1 MQIKQLENEPS
12 DEIPED
18 IALAVEALTELK
30 NSHGPGG
37 GGGGGQFQEHELQ
50 EQKHQQDHNN
60 DDTLLAKVR
69 TNTLIDNAVKV
80 YKKSKNQYPKFRK
93 GAEMVE
99 RKALLPMVKRLEE
112 HRTNKRRL
120 ESIARQEVEEL
131 LGAETENEIDE
142 EIENTGELRSSG
154 QRRSKKQKI
163 SSAIAK
169 SKSNLKGYQL
179 NMSIE
184 SKKRLVT
191 CLHLLKLANYQLS
204 NRVSFLQDLVHKE
217 QQLRRGRL
225 RDNNITGRKIENRGE
240 KSRSGIRLV
249 EKINEERENKANS
262 NKHDRQDENE
272 PTLGSEGEDDD
283 DDEDDEEAEDHFYD
297 ASDNLHEQSDVVKM
311 EIVGTVK
318 KVYSLVSRFTG
329 NSLPEPARTQVRES
343 LLQLPS
349 AWTSSMNSETLSKY
363 THSKKLTR
371 NGKVLILAQESLGM
385 VHSVMDIVDGTL
397 GRAEEWVKQKQE
409 IKELLKEQ
417 YLSNK
422 IRDPV
427 KNNVSGEKEVD

>member
-1 MQIKQLENEPS
+1 MGRERLEKEPVG
-12 DEIPED
+12 DIPED

-37 GGGGGQFQEHELQ
+37 GQIQEGHELREPPSQ
-50 EQKHQQDHNN
+50 QQHQP

-69 TNTLIDNAVKV
+69 TNALIDNAVKV
-80 YKKSKNQYPKFRK
+80 YKKSKNQYPSFRK

-112 HRTNKRRL
+112 RRTNKRRL
-120 ESIARQEVEEL
+120 ESLARQEAGEMLGVETEIEIDQ
-131 LGAETENEIDE
+131 ETEN
-142 EIENTGELRSSG
+142 GELRSSG
-154 QRRSKKQKI
+154 PNKSKKQKI
-163 SSAIAK
+163 TNAIAK

-204 NRVSFLQDLVHKE
+204 NRVSFLQDLVQKE
-217 QQLRRGRL
+217 QQLRRGRI
-225 RDNNITGRKIENRGE
+225 REYNTGRKLKSRSE
-240 KSRSGIRLV
+240 KSRSGSRIS
-249 EKINEERENKANS
+249 EKSHNN
-262 NKHDRQDENE
+262 DENE
-272 PTLGSEGEDDD
+272 NSINHEDDRKD
-283 DDEDDEEAEDHFYD
+283 EDKRTSDTEEEDGEEEEEDQEEGDDEGDCFYD
-297 ASDNLHEQSDVVKM
+297 ASDKLHEQSDVVKM

-318 KVYSLVSRFTG
+318 KVYSLVSKFTG

-349 AWTSSMNSETLSKY
+349 AWTSSMNSDTLSKY
-363 THSKKLTR
+363 TNSKRLTR

-397 GRAEEWVKQKQE
+397 GKAEEWVKQKQE

-417 YLSNK
+417 YLSSK
-422 IRDPV
+422 MRESAREA
-427 KNNVSGEKEVD
+427 VSKEKEVN